1 MRFALAALAALL
13 ATAAPAADFTPS
25 AAAMKGHIA
34 FLASDL
40 MEGREAGSRGYDL
53 AASYVAT
60 RFEMLGL
67 KPAGDAGSYLQTV
80 PLVSY
85 RPANAGTIRLK
96 ARDGSVTE
104 LQIGVDYTPG
114 ATPLAA
120 RVDLDAPVVFVGFG
134 IVAPKEKRND
144 YKGLDVRGKIVVAL
158 SGAPKFIQGEE
169 RAHYAN
175 TRTKRAEAAKRG
187 AIGLITLYT
196 PTQEK
201 RTPFARFARNWQS
214 RSMTWVDAAGKPS
227 FVGGTATPVATIG
240 LDGAQKLLAG
250 APATVEAIM
259 AAAEDPKGEVPR
271 FALPVR
277 AEVHL
282 TNELGTAKSSNV
294 AALVEGADP
303 ALKSEVVVLSAHL
316 DHIGIG
322 PEVNGDRI
330 NNGAM
335 DNASGIATLL
345 EVARGF
351 SESATRPKRSV
362 LLLAVTAEEKGL
374 VGSDYFTHNPTVPK
388 AALTANVNLDMPIL
402 TYHFV
407 DVIAFGGD
415 RSSIGGAVRRAA
427 AAMNLGVTPD
437 PTPDEG
443 IFTRSDHYRFVEQGV
458 PAVFLKTGPGNG
470 GAEADRL
477 FRSQHYHRPSDDVS
491 LPFDYAAAARFA
503 DLNYRVAREL
513 ADTPARPAWNKGD
526 FFGTLF
532 GR

>member
-1 MRFALAALAALL
+1 MRLALAALAALL
-13 ATAAPAADFTPS
+13 ATAATAADFTPS
-25 AAAMKGHIA
+25 AAAMKGHIG

-40 MEGREAGSRGYDL
+40 MEGREAGTRGYDL

-80 PLVSY
+80 PLATY
-85 RPANAGTIRLK
+85 RPADGGTIRLT
-96 ARDGSVTE
+96 ARDGTVTE
-104 LQIGVDYTPG
+104 LKVGTDYTPG
-114 ATPLAA
+114 TTPLAA
-120 RVDLDAPVVFVGFG
+120 NVRLDAPLVFVGFG
-134 IVAPKEKRND
+134 VVAPKEKRDD
-144 YKGLDVRGKIVVAL
+144 YRGLDVRGKIVVAL

-201 RTPFARFARNWQS
+201 RAPFARTARNWRS
-214 RSMTWVDAAGKPS
+214 LSMTWVDAAGKPS
-227 FVGGTATPVATIG
+227 FVGAAATPVATVG
-240 LDGAQKLLAG
+240 LGGAEKLLAG
-250 APATVEAIM
+250 APVPVAAIM
-259 AAAEDPKGEVPR
+259 AAAEDPKGRVPR
-271 FALPVR
+271 FQLPAR
-277 AEVHL
+277 AEVRL
-282 TNELGTAKSSNV
+282 TNELGTATSSNV

-303 ALKSEVVVLSAHL
+303 ALKAEVVVLSAHL
-316 DHIGIG
+316 DHVGIG

-330 NNGAM
+330 NNGAL

-351 SESATRPKRSV
+351 AGSATKPKRSV

-374 VGSDYFTHNPTVPK
+374 IGSDYFIQNPTVAPR
-388 AALTANVNLDMPIL
+388 AIVANVNLDMPIL
-402 TYHFV
+402 TYPFI

-415 RSSIGGAVRRAA
+415 RSSIGPAVRRAA
-427 AAMNLGVTPD
+427 DAMQLGVTPD

-470 GAEADRL
+470 GADADRL
-477 FRSQHYHRPSDDVS
+477 FRAEHYHRPSDDLS
-491 LPFDYAAAARFA
+491 QPIDYDAAARFA
-503 DLNYRVAREL
+503 DLNYRIAREL
-513 ADTPARPAWNKGD
+513 ADTPARPAWNRGD

-532 GR
+532 GK